1 MYRAL
6 PRPPN
11 RLCGVL
17 GLILVLSEIHGD
29 RDVRELPRS
38 EGLGGIWICVD
49 GVWRAS
55 GSQFTPDEYRSDFFF
70 DHSIVAI
77 EYNRDDKIDRLLNIT
92 TYDRRTTAKN
102 CPSEVDIH
110 VVNGPD
116 KECEPN
122 GRVQESF
129 PRNHSFRVGPKTSR

>member
-1 MYRAL
+1 M
-6 PRPPN
+6 
-11 RLCGVL
+11 
-17 GLILVLSEIHGD
+17 HGG
-29 RDVRELPRS
+29 RDVWKPPGPDELD
-38 EGLGGIWICVD
+38 GIWIGVD

-55 GSQFTPDEYRSDFFF
+55 GSQFTPDECPSDIFF
-70 DHSIVAI
+70 HYSVVTIK
-77 EYNRDDKIDRLLNIT
+77 YHRDDKIDRFLNIT

-102 CPSEVDIH
+102 CPSEVDVH

-129 PRNHSFRVGPKTSR
+129 PRHHSFRVGPKTSR